1 MRKGWWKQD
10 IFYGEE
16 KMRIGLGTLGAVS
29 FLEDCDM
36 EEGIELV
43 FVDTWMETRTI
54 V

>member
-1 MRKGWWKQD
+1 MREGWWKQD

-36 EEGIELV
+36 EEGKE
-43 FVDTWMETRTI
+43 
-54 V
+54 